1 MSSDIQN
8 LEKIAKDI
16 RRDIIKMLAAA
27 GSGHTGGSLGMADV
41 FTVLYF
47 SVANLDPKKPGWDD
61 RDKIVLSNGHICP
74 ALYATLARRGFFPLA
89 KLKTLRKLGS
99 PLQGHPHYGE
109 LPGVENSG
117 GPLGQGISQAIGMAL
132 AAKMDKKINRIFC
145 LMSDGELNEGQC
157 WEAFLLA
164 AKHKLDN
171 LIVVVDRNKIQL
183 SGTTEDILPLE
194 PLKEKFQAF
203 NFEVLETDGHNLDQI
218 IETLKQAKN
227 IIGRPIVIL
236 AHTVLGKGVSFMEN
250 DCRWHGKAP
259 NKEEAEA
266 ALKELKWY
274 FNIFNIS

>member
-1 MSSDIQN
+1 M
-8 LEKIAKDI
+8 
-16 RRDIIKMLAAA
+16 KMLTEA
-27 GSGHTGGSLGMADV
+27 GSGHTGGSLGMADI
-41 FTVLYF
+41 FTALYF
-47 SVANLDPKKPGWDD
+47 SVANIDPKKPGWEN

-74 ALYATLARRGFFPLA
+74 VLYATLARRGFFPLA

-117 GPLGQGISQAIGMAL
+117 GPLGQGISQAVGMAL
-132 AAKMDKKINRIFC
+132 AAKLDKKTNRIFC

-171 LIVVVDRNKIQL
+171 LIIIVDRNKIQL

-203 NFEVLETDGHNLDQI
+203 NFKVLETDGHKMDQI
-218 IETLKQAKN
+218 IEVFKQAKN
-227 IIGRPIVIL
+227 TVGQPTVIL
-236 AHTVLGKGVSFMEN
+236 AHTTLGKGVSFMEN
-250 DCRWHGKAP
+250 DYRWHGKAP
-259 NKEEAEA
+259 NKEESER
-266 ALKELKWY
+266 ALKELERD
-274 FNIFNIS
+274 

>member
-1 MSSDIQN
+1 MKHATLKNIANQIRQDIV
-8 LEKIAKDI
+8 E
-16 RRDIIKMLAAA
+16 MLTEA

-41 FTVLYF
+41 FTALYF
-47 SVANLDPKKPGWDD
+47 SVANLDPQKPGWVD
-61 RDKIVLSNGHICP
+61 RDKIILSNGHICP

-132 AAKMDKKINRIFC
+132 AAKMDKKTNRIFC

-164 AKHKLDN
+164 AKYKLDN
-171 LIVVVDRNKIQL
+171 LIIIIDRNKIQL
-183 SGTTEDILPLE
+183 SGATEDILPLE

-203 NFEVLETDGHNLDQI
+203 NFEALETDGHNLDQI
-218 IETLKQAKN
+218 VDVLKQAKN
-227 IIGRPIVIL
+227 TIGRPIVIL

-250 DCRWHGKAP
+250 DYHWHGKAP
-259 NKEEAEA
+259 SKEEAML
-266 ALKELKWY
+266 ALKELQK
-274 FNIFNIS
+274 